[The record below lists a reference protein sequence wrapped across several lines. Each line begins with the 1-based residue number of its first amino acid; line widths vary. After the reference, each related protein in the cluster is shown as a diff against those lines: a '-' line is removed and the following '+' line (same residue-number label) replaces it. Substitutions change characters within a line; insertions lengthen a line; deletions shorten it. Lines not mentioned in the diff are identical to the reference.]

1 MLKTRIITAI
11 IMLGVFIPALFF
23 MPLMWW
29 AVSMLVFSLLAL
41 NEWAGLLQLNQTT
54 KNVYLIV
61 AGLLGASALY
71 GLAEAGFHFLFY
83 QGLILFFIVTIFW
96 LLCVPVWL
104 FFTTKVPVESINMLL
119 GMLLIGSL
127 WLALVCAKEVN
138 PVFLLVIISTIWL
151 ADSAAYFAGKRY
163 GRHKL
168 APNISPGKTWEGV
181 AGALFAVSVYGAL
194 LCVLGDVNTWWVLPC
209 LWLVTIA
216 GVYGDLLESL
226 YKRRANLKDS
236 GQILPGH
243 GGLLDRIDGVI
254 PALPIGLL
262 LVYSFHYFNSA
273 YSF

>member
-1 MLKTRIITAI
+1 MLRTRIITAI

-54 KNVYLIV
+54 KNVYLV
-61 AGLLGASALY
+61 VSGLLGAFALY
-71 GLAEAGFHFLFY
+71 GLAKAGFHFLFY
-83 QGLILFFIVTIFW
+83 QGLVLFFIVTIFW

-104 FFTTKVPVESINMLL
+104 FFTTKVPAQAINMLL
-119 GMLLIGSL
+119 GVLLIGSL

-138 PVFLLVIISTIWL
+138 PIFLLVIISTIWL
-151 ADSAAYFAGKRY
+151 ADSAAYFAGKRF

-181 AGALFAVSVYGAL
+181 AGALLAVSVYGAL
-194 LCVLGDVNTWWVLPC
+194 LCVVGDVKTWWVLPC

-262 LVYSFHYFNSA
+262 LVYGFHYFNSA

>member
-11 IMLGVFIPALFF
+11 LMLGVFIPALFF

-29 AVSMLVFSLLAL
+29 ALVMLVFSVLAL
-41 NEWAGLLQLNQTT
+41 NEWAGLLQLNQAT
-54 KNVYLIV
+54 KRAYLMV
-61 AGLLGASALY
+61 ATLLGAGALY
-71 GLAEAGFHFLFY
+71 ALMVAGFHFLFY
-83 QGLILFFIVTIFW
+83 QALVIFLIVTLFW

-104 FFTTKVPVESINMLL
+104 FFTTKVPAQAVNMAL
-119 GMLLIGSL
+119 GILLIGSL

-138 PVFLLVIISTIWL
+138 PLFLLVIIFTIWL
-151 ADSAAYFAGKRY
+151 ADSAAYFAGKRF

-181 AGALFAVSVYGAL
+181 AGAMLAVSVYGAIL
-194 LCVLGDVNTWWVLPC
+194 YWMGAVNTWWALPC

-262 LVYSFHYFNSA
+262 LVYGFHYFNSV